1 MSYSDIIKKSVLE
14 GFSYADFSTTKMA
27 VTLGLTFLIAVYIF
41 LYTGLSQGALFTTK
55 ILISRW
61 QSFQWLLQESLS
73 PCSQI
78 L

>member
-41 LYTGLSQGALFTTK
+41 FCIPVYHKEHF
-55 ILISRW
+55 
-61 QSFQWLLQESLS
+61 LQ
-73 PCSQI
+73 QKF
-78 L
+78 